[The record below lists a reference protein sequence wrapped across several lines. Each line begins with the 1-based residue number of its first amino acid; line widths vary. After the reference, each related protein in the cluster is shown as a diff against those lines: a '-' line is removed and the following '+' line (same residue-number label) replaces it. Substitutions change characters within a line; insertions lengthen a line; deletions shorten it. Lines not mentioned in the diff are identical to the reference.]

1 MTDVRITDLHFL
13 CSLRLRAPLSSIQ
26 AFKLTLPFST
36 DTARIR
42 HAVCC
47 STTETCV
54 PTLPNSNSRL
64 LTKLHTDTSTMM
76 HTSLTLI
83 VVTALAGAASAHPHI
98 AERGEAKVMTDNFKC
113 VRPSWDDK
121 SRCIDN
127 NNANPGYVR
136 LTCTEVPA
144 V

>member
-1 MTDVRITDLHFL
+1 
-13 CSLRLRAPLSSIQ
+13 
-26 AFKLTLPFST
+26 
-36 DTARIR
+36 
-42 HAVCC
+42 
-47 STTETCV
+47 
-54 PTLPNSNSRL
+54 
-64 LTKLHTDTSTMM
+64 MM

-121 SRCIDN
+121 SRCTDN

-136 LTCTEVPA
+136 LACTEEPA